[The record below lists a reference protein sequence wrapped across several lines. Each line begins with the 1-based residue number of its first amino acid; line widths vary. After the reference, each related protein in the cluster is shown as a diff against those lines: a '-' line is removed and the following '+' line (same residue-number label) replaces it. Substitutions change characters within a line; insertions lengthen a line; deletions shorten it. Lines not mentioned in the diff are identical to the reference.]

1 MQNDQILPRRERIRD
16 RSFVSNRKKEVLC
29 FLRAEKFAM
38 KEKGLL
44 VSVRNWRFW
53 WFAAQGVA
61 AGTAGWGVLD
71 RLGALVVIFTD
82 SSSSCG
88 ARNAKGCVCSGSCRP
103 GKGAAFEPV
112 RQSARQYI

>member
-1 MQNDQILPRRERIRD
+1 
-16 RSFVSNRKKEVLC
+16 V
-29 FLRAEKFAM
+29 
-38 KEKGLL
+38 KEKGLF
-44 VSVRNWRFW
+44 VSNRNWRFW

-61 AGTAGWGVLD
+61 AGIAGRRLLD
-71 RLGALVVIFTD
+71 RVGALVVIFTD

-88 ARNAKGCVCSGSCRP
+88 ARNAKGCVCTGSCRP